1 MNSKELIKNT
11 KQQENEI
18 KLLQQIL
25 QSLQKQPSST
35 KKTNENK
42 KSKKSKKSKRGK
54 VIVYDNINID
64 GISYLYN
71 ETLDEIY
78 NIDDK
83 FGISIGNYNKGNI
96 LWEDGFREIHDSL
109 MI

>member
-1 MNSKELIKNT
+1 MNSKQLTKNT
-11 KQQENEI
+11 KQQANEI

-35 KKTNENK
+35 KK
-42 KSKKSKKSKRGK
+42 SKKSKKSKEGKKSK

-83 FGISIGNYNKGNI
+83 FGISIGNYNRGNI
-96 LWEDGFREIHDSL
+96 LWKDGFREIHESL